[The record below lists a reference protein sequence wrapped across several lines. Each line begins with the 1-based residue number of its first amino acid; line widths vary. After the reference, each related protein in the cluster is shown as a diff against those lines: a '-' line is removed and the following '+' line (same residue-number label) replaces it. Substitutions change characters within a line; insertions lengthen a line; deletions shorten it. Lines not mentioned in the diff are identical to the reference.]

1 MEVPYKLEMMVL
13 TTIAIKLGVSLYPY
27 SGKNRAPMYGD
38 YEAQRHWMEI
48 TVNLPIKDWYRNST
62 NNDLMYWGLD
72 YPPLTAY
79 HSYLAGSVAKLV
91 DPAFVELFDSRGY
104 ESLAHQF
111 FMRMTVLLSDLVFF
125 VSALYYCIKSSKI
138 NTKYQWVLFG
148 ICSHPGLIL
157 IDYGHFQYN
166 CVSLGLAL
174 WAITFISQG
183 RNVMAAIAFSA
194 ALNFKQMELYHA
206 LPIFFYLLAACEKKP
221 GMVSKLFTLACIGIA
236 TIVTFGL
243 IWYPFMPVR
252 DLLQV
257 VARIFPFN
265 RGIFEDYVA
274 NFWCSL
280 NVLVKIRR
288 FLEPPQLAR
297 YCLLLT
303 AVFSL
308 PCGLHLYF
316 KANFRNFL
324 VSMINISLAFFLFSY
339 HVHEKSIL
347 LVALPVSL
355 AFPYL
360 PLASLWFLCIAHF
373 SMVPLYFKDDLMIPS
388 IAILMLYLILAYNSL
403 KIDCNRWVTFGLTL
417 SAVGCV
423 VLTVAF
429 LTLPPPV
436 MYPYLWT
443 LLISV
448 WSFVHFSAF
457 LLYFLYVQFYHSAH
471 CLKVK
476 LH

>member
-1 MEVPYKLEMMVL
+1 MMVL

-62 NNDLMYWGLD
+62 DNDLMYWGLD

-79 HSYLAGSVAKLV
+79 HSYIAGSLAKMV
-91 DPAFVELFDSRGY
+91 DPAFVALFDSRGY

-111 FMRMTVLLSDLVFF
+111 FMRMTVLLSDIVFF
-125 VSALYYCIKSSKI
+125 TSALYFCIKSSKI
-138 NTKYQWVLFG
+138 SPKYQWVLFG
-148 ICSHPGLIL
+148 ICSHPGLTL

-174 WAITFISQG
+174 WAITFISKG

-206 LPIFFYLLAACEKKP
+206 LPIFFYLLAECERKP
-221 GMVSKLFTLACIGIA
+221 GMLYKMLSLARIGIA
-236 TIVTFGL
+236 TMATFAL
-243 IWYPFMPVR
+243 IWYPF
-252 DLLQV
+252 LTLQGLQQV
-257 VARIFPFN
+257 VTRVFPFN

-274 NFWCSL
+274 NFWCTL
-280 NVLVKIRR
+280 NVLVKIKT
-288 FLEPPQLAR
+288 LMEPPMLAR

-303 AVFSL
+303 AAFSL
-308 PCGLHLYF
+308 PCGLHLYV
-316 KANFRNFL
+316 KSNFRNL
-324 VSMINISLAFFLFSY
+324 LISMINISLAFFLFSF

-355 AFPYL
+355 AFPYT

-373 SMVPLYFKDDLMIPS
+373 SMVPLYFKDDLIIPS
-388 IAILMLYLILAYNSL
+388 VAMLVLYLILAHNSL
-403 KIDCNRWVTFGLTL
+403 KIDCNRWVTSGLTL
-417 SAVGCV
+417 SAAGCV
-423 VLTVAF
+423 ALTVAF

-448 WSFVHFSAF
+448 WSFVHFAAF
-457 LLYFLYVQFYHSAH
+457 LSFFLYVQFYHTAH